1 MSTGRIIVCGIPYE
15 GVVARFD
22 PTLGKKHNW
31 GDYSEADNRITIG
44 ESHIIENERYGATH
58 ELTHAINRHAG
69 LQYCFRTP
77 KREERHTGVM
87 ASMLHDALSR
97 SCWQDESG
105 RLILPSFE
113 RGGA

>member
-31 GDYSEADNRITIG
+31 GDFSEADNRLTIG

-58 ELTHAINRHAG
+58 ELTHAIIRHAR
-69 LQYCFRTP
+69 LLSCF
-77 KREERHTGVM
+77 KSSKHEERFAGVF
-87 ASMLHDALSR
+87 AYAQNDALSR

-105 RLILPSFE
+105 RLILPTFE